1 MLKKLKKNKKGFTLA
16 ELLIVVAI
24 IGVLVAIS
32 IPIFTSQLRKARLAT
47 NQANAR
53 AAKAAIVAE
62 ILDAD
67 TDTASIHN
75 AYTGNYDNVTYTYTY
90 DVSTAK
96 ATTSKSAAN
105 DKTNA
110 DPAKWNVDTKFSG
123 VAMGDKVA
131 TSWTYTI
138 DSTGDIKGITCAFS

>member
-32 IPIFTSQLRKARLAT
+32 IPIFTAQLRKARLAT

-53 AAKAAIVAE
+53 AAKAAIVVE

-67 TDTASIHN
+67 TDTASIKDSYGHVYN
-75 AYTGNYDNVTYTYTY
+75 KTYTYTY
-90 DVSTAK
+90 TVSSAK
-96 ATTSKSAAN
+96 AAKSDTAATDASN
-105 DKTNA
+105 VDI
-110 DPAKWNVDTKFSG
+110 AKWSVDTNINGSK
-123 VAMGDKVA
+123 MGDKVA
-131 TSWTYTI
+131 ISWTYTI
-138 DSTGDIKGITCAFS
+138 DSTGDVKGITCAYQ